1 LPARAPA
8 RRRRARARADRRR
21 HLDDERQD
29 RGLGRDG
36 ARRGAGHRGRDLDV
50 PLPQARA
57 RRSARA
63 RAIGEGGGARDR
75 PHARARSLSR
85 ARLLDGGRRGQRAH
99 LGPRVRSVP
108 ALPRAAHRERPQAPR
123 RAEDPVAETG
133 GAMSLLAMGPAIVL
147 WLIGRNS
154 FARLFGVQVRSVV
167 LLDGPTARRV
177 LATIGGSAS
186 AMLLASGLMLILFEL
201 AGALEPSAA
210 PMVGAVRENMPAAAA
225 GLARGDEILTIA
237 GQPVKSLGDVSAM
250 IDRTQGRPVAVDVLR
265 DGERRE
271 VTLQA
276 KSDGEHWR
284 AGLELEEKQ
293 ERVQLSFADSARR
306 AARFPVE
313 YSRYL
318 AASL

>member
-1 LPARAPA
+1 
-8 RRRRARARADRRR
+8 
-21 HLDDERQD
+21 
-29 RGLGRDG
+29 
-36 ARRGAGHRGRDLDV
+36 
-50 PLPQARA
+50 
-57 RRSARA
+57 
-63 RAIGEGGGARDR
+63 
-75 PHARARSLSR
+75 ARSLSR

-133 GAMSLLAMGPAIVL
+133 GAMSLLAMGPAIIL

-186 AMLLASGLMLILFEL
+186 AML
-201 AGALEPSAA
+201 
-210 PMVGAVRENMPAAAA
+210 
-225 GLARGDEILTIA
+225 LARGDEILTIA

-293 ERVQLSFADSARR
+293 E
-306 AARFPVE
+306 
-313 YSRYL
+313 
-318 AASL
+318 

>member
-1 LPARAPA
+1 
-8 RRRRARARADRRR
+8 
-21 HLDDERQD
+21 
-29 RGLGRDG
+29 
-36 ARRGAGHRGRDLDV
+36 
-50 PLPQARA
+50 
-57 RRSARA
+57 
-63 RAIGEGGGARDR
+63 
-75 PHARARSLSR
+75 
-85 ARLLDGGRRGQRAH
+85 
-99 LGPRVRSVP
+99 
-108 ALPRAAHRERPQAPR
+108 
-123 RAEDPVAETG
+123 
-133 GAMSLLAMGPAIVL
+133 MSLLAMAPAIVL

-154 FARLFGVQVRSVV
+154 FARLFGVKVRSVV
-167 LLDGPTARRV
+167 ILDGPTARRV

-210 PMVGAVRENMPAAAA
+210 PMVGAVMENMPAAAA
-225 GLARGDEILTIA
+225 GLQRGDEILTIA

-250 IDRTQGRPVAVDVLR
+250 IDRTQGKPVAVDVLR

-276 KSDGEHWR
+276 KADGEHYR
-284 AGLELEEKQ
+284 VGIELEAKE

-318 AASL
+318 ASSLWRSVAGSSRAEFSGPIGVVRQERKKQQQELSLDLLFSLPAIGAIWVGWLGLPIGFLLLALGRSRARDARA